1 VNNDISQ
8 SEAHKQ
14 QMESTERHVGVAQE
28 PEILSRPM
36 RGMTPLAPSDFPVR
50 IVPKV
55 EIVLGATLNTV
66 NDVVEHYK
74 TLTPLIYGDNG
85 EATAAGEPISL
96 FRPLSTKN
104 NGAAVQPLQSLYT
117 YLEELAM
124 DRYLIVADEA
134 GLQQRI
140 DHLIECLSEQLQKSF
155 GGQAYEEQGLEFS
168 IARRDYFAAS
178 VTDYRAR
185 DGETVN
191 TIQLIVRVDIHA
203 ASLTSTSSDP
213 AEAISAFDTSYRKV
227 IKNMATATKIKTSV
241 AVAFDVS
248 NFTVRPNL
256 LTLFNVLC
264 TEEGATA
271 KAVNK
276 QDKSRT
282 ANVMVSVALTNPNA
296 KAAPAKKVVAK
307 AKAKN

>member
-1 VNNDISQ
+1 MNTDISYN
-8 SEAHKQ
+8 EAHKQ
-14 QMESTERHVGVAQE
+14 RLESTERHVGVAQE
-28 PEILSRPM
+28 PEYISVPQK
-36 RGMTPLAPSDFPVR
+36 APIPAEDYPVR

-66 NDVVEHYK
+66 NDVVEQHK
-74 TLTPLIYGDNG
+74 TLTPLIYGENG
-85 EATAAGEPISL
+85 EAQAAGEPISL

-104 NGAAVQPLQSLYT
+104 NGAAVEPLQALYL
-117 YLEELAM
+117 YLESLQM
-124 DRYLIVADEA
+124 DRFLIVADEVA
-134 GLQQRI
+134 LQQRI
-140 DHLIECLSEQLQKSF
+140 DHLIECLDVQLKNSF
-155 GGQAYEEQGLEFS
+155 GGPAYEQQGLDFS

-227 IKNMATATKIKTSV
+227 IKNIATATKIKTGLS
-241 AVAFDVS
+241 VAFDVS

-256 LTLFNVLC
+256 LSLFNVLC

-271 KAVNK
+271 KAVNT
-276 QDKSRT
+276 QDKSRN

-296 KAAPAKKVVAK
+296 KAAPKKEMVK
-307 AKAKN
+307 AKAKTK